1 MEWRMAVRIVTD
13 SASSISDADIERL
26 SITTIPLLVF
36 VDGRAIPEEQLRA
49 PDFFMKLADMP
60 ALPRTSQPSPEE
72 FAEAFRRIVDGG
84 DEVLAVLISA
94 GMSGTVQSASLAAAM
109 VRSERPDAHIEVV
122 DSRSNSLEEG
132 FAVLAAAE
140 AAASGKPLA
149 ECARAAT
156 EMTRRTRFFFTP
168 RSLEYLRRGGRISAA
183 AGLLGVAL
191 RIAPI
196 LTAEKG
202 ATGVAGAARNSHMAW
217 KRIGALMRRD
227 VEKFGLRQAAVQFFG
242 NGGDAERFVAE
253 VVAPIVERVVPVVP
267 LHPVVGLHVGPA
279 VGVVYETERP
289 MR

>member
-1 MEWRMAVRIVTD
+1 MAVRIVTD
-13 SASSISDADIERL
+13 SASSISKADRDRL

-36 VDGRAIPEEQLRA
+36 LDGRPIPEAQLCA
-49 PDFFMKLADMP
+49 PDFSEWLAGLTE
-60 ALPRTSQPSPEE
+60 LPRTSQPSPED
-72 FAEAFRRIVDGG
+72 FAAAFRPLVDGG

-109 VRSERPDAHIEVV
+109 VRSERPDARIEVV
-122 DSRSNSLEEG
+122 DSRSNSMEEG

-140 AAASGKPLA
+140 AAAAGKPLA
-149 ECARAAT
+149 ECVRAAT
-156 EMTRRTRFFFTP
+156 ETTRRTRFLFTP
-168 RSLEYLRRGGRISAA
+168 QSLEYLRRGGRISAA

-191 RIAPI
+191 KIAPI

-202 ATGVAGAARNSHMAW
+202 ATGVAGAARNTRNAW
-217 KRIGALMRRD
+217 AKIGTLMRRD
-227 VEKFGLRQAAVQFFG
+227 VAKYGLRQVAVQYFG
-242 NGGDAERFVAE
+242 TSEDAERFVAE
-253 VVAPIVERVVPVVP
+253 VVGPIVDREVPIVP

>member
-1 MEWRMAVRIVTD
+1 MAVRIVTD

-36 VDGRAIPEEQLRA
+36 VDGRAIPEEELRA
-49 PDFFMKLADMP
+49 PDFFVKLADMP
-60 ALPRTSQPSPEE
+60 ELPRTSQPSPED
-72 FAEAFRRIVDGG
+72 FAEAFRRIVDEG
-84 DEVLAVLISA
+84 DEALAVLISA

-109 VRSERPDAHIEVV
+109 VRSERPNATIEVV

-140 AAASGKPLA
+140 AAAAGKPLD
-149 ECARAAT
+149 ECARFAT
-156 EMTRRTRFFFTP
+156 EMTRRTRFLFTP

-202 ATGVAGAARNSHMAW
+202 ATGVAGAARNTRNAW
-217 KRIGALMRRD
+217 AKIGALMRRD
-227 VEKFGLRQAAVQFFG
+227 IEQYGLRQVAVQFFG
-242 NGGDAERFVAE
+242 DGEDAERFVAD
-253 VVAPIVERVVPVVP
+253 VVAPIVDREVLVVP

-279 VGVVYETERP
+279 VGVVYETDQP